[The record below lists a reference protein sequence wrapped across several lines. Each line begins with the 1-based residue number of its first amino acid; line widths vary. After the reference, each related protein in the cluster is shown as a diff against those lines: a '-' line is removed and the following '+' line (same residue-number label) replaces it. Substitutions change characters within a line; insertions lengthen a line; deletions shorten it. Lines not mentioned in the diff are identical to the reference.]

1 MIGDLE
7 TLGRSMPKIDLL
19 PSDDTT
25 NGWSRILPP
34 RAPKPALT
42 DEVRADWVVVGAG
55 FAGLAAA
62 RRLAE
67 NRPNDRIALIEAQ
80 EVGEGASGRNSGFAI
95 DLPHNIGSSLEE
107 LDGSQRFMGLARAAV
122 DYLDKQIADHA
133 IDCDWSRRGKYH
145 AAVSEKGVAQVL
157 EPFAKELEALGEPYR
172 WVDKDD
178 LVGEIGTPYFTR
190 AVYTPGGALM
200 NPAALTRGLAGSLP
214 TNVTLYE
221 HSPVTEVD
229 YRNGVT
235 LATPGGS
242 VFAPKMIIAVNG
254 FAECFGFYQ
263 GRLLN
268 FAAHASLSRRLTA
281 QERAALGGD
290 DDWGVT
296 PANAF
301 AGVTMRFT
309 RDHRLL
315 IRQNI
320 HFCPAMR
327 QSDERRR
334 RIRQDHKRLFDK
346 RFPMLPAVEMEHTWT
361 GYLCLARNGA
371 PGFGRVAPNVY
382 AAVCQNAVGVTK
394 GTIAGV
400 LAADMACGEDN
411 PLIADM
417 ESLGT
422 PDKLPPRPFLDLG
435 VRARFAWE
443 LLRARH
449 EA

>member
-1 MIGDLE
+1 
-7 TLGRSMPKIDLL
+7 MPKIDLL

-25 NGWSRILPP
+25 NGWSRLLPT
-34 RAPKPALT
+34 RTPKPSLAGEL
-42 DEVRADWVVVGAG
+42 RADWVVVGAG

-67 NRPNDRIALIEAQ
+67 NRPDDSIALIEAQ
-80 EVGEGASGRNSGFAI
+80 AVGDGASGRNSGFAI
-95 DLPHNIGSSLEE
+95 DLPHNVGASMEE
-107 LDGSQRFMGLARAAV
+107 LDDSRRFMGLARAAIA
-122 DYLDKQIADHA
+122 YLEKQIADHA
-133 IDCDWSRRGKYH
+133 IACDWSRRGKYH
-145 AAVSEKGVAQVL
+145 AAVSAKGVVEVL
-157 EPFAKELEALGEPYR
+157 EPFARELEALGEPYR
-172 WVDKDD
+172 WVEKAD
-178 LVGEIGTPYFTR
+178 LASEIGTPYFTR

-200 NPAALTRGLAGSLP
+200 NPAALTRGLGDSLP
-214 TNVTLYE
+214 AAVTLYE

-235 LATPGGS
+235 LTTPAGR
-242 VFAPKMIIAVNG
+242 VFAPQMIIAVNG
-254 FAECFGFYQ
+254 FAERFGFYQ
-263 GRLLN
+263 GRLLA
-268 FAAHASLSRRLTA
+268 FAAHASLSRRLSA
-281 QERAALGGD
+281 VERAALGGA
-290 DDWGVT
+290 DDWGLT

-301 AGVTMRFT
+301 AGVTMRLT

-327 QSDERRR
+327 QSDARRR
-334 RIRQDHKRLFDK
+334 AIRQHHKRHFDK
-346 RFPMLPAVEMEHTWT
+346 RFPMLPAIEMEHTWT
-361 GYLCLARNGA
+361 GYICLARNGA
-371 PGFGRVAPNVY
+371 PGFGRVATNVH

-400 LAADMACGEDN
+400 LAADMACGQDN

-417 ESLGT
+417 ASLGT
-422 PDKLPPRPFLDLG
+422 PDKLPPRPLLDLG